1 MIYWLDNYMNT
12 EETIKSIIEGDV
24 DVSPSTIK
32 KCSTDASIF
41 EVTPTAVIYPK
52 NITDLSALV
61 RFVSEKREK
70 GGLLSLTPRA
80 GGTCMSGG
88 PLTESYV
95 VDLTRYFNNIDN
107 VDTSAQAVWVESGV
121 MYVDIEKATHH
132 LDLFFPP
139 YTSSRDICGIG
150 GMIGN
155 NASGEKSVKYGA
167 TSSNITRL
175 KVLLS
180 DGNEY
185 EFGPLTFIE
194 LEEKKA
200 LPTFEG
206 ELYREVTK
214 LIYENWN
221 VIDKNH
227 PRVKKNTAGYPLWD
241 LWSDDQSIFNMAR
254 LFIGSQASLGIV
266 TKAEL
271 NLVHF
276 PKATRM
282 IVAPISGLSDLT
294 PVVKTLLHY
303 NPDVC
308 ETFDHHTYEL
318 AKKYHPIEAEKA
330 NIAEGKHMVVF
341 GIYAGDTQHLA
352 DVQAGQAKEEL
363 ERMGKEVFWV
373 EDPSAVESFLLIRRK
388 SFRMLLEHPH
398 PNKRAMAFLEDTI
411 VPLEH
416 YGEFLGALEAILA
429 EYDMTYTYAGHIGDG
444 SIRLVPLVNMELPG
458 AQEMVMEVERRVNNL
473 VFAFGGSMSVD
484 HNDGIIRTSF
494 LEQMYGK
501 EMVGFF
507 AEIKKIFDPLN
518 IFNPGKKVGGTF
530 EYAIDHMVRKNH

>member
-1 MIYWLDNYMNT
+1 MNT
-12 EETIKSIIEGDV
+12 EKTIKSIIEGDV
-24 DVSPSTIK
+24 DVSAETLK
-32 KCSTDASIF
+32 KCSHDASIF

-52 NITDLSALV
+52 NLSDLSELIH
-61 RFVSEKREK
+61 FVSEKKRK
-70 GGLLSLTPRA
+70 GVSVSLTPRA

-88 PLTESYV
+88 PLTQSYV
-95 VDLTRYFNNIDN
+95 VDLTRYFNSIDEVN
-107 VDTSAQAVWVESGV
+107 TTTRTVWVESGV
-121 MYVDIEKATHH
+121 MHVDIEKATHP
-132 LDLFFPP
+132 LGLFFAP

-155 NASGEKSVKYGA
+155 NASGEKSVKYGP
-167 TSSNITRL
+167 TSSNINRL
-175 KVLLS
+175 NIILS

-185 EFGPLTFIE
+185 FFEPLTVIE

-200 LPTFEG
+200 LQTFEG
-206 ELYREVTK
+206 ELYRKITK
-214 LIYENWN
+214 LIDKNWN

-227 PRVKKNTAGYPLWD
+227 PRVKKNAAGYPLWD
-241 LWSDDQSIFNMAR
+241 LWNDDHTHFNMSR

-271 NLVHF
+271 SLVNF

-282 IVAPISGLSDLT
+282 IVAPITNLSDLNLI
-294 PVVKTLLHY
+294 VKTLLRH

-308 ETFDHHTYEL
+308 ETFDHHTYDL
-318 AKKYHPIEAEKA
+318 AKKYHPIEAERA

-341 GIYAGDTQHLA
+341 GIYSGDSQHEA
-352 DVQAGQAKEEL
+352 DVLAGQAKEEL

-373 EDPSAVESFLLIRRK
+373 ESPDVIESFLVIRRK

-398 PNKRAMAFLEDTI
+398 SDKRAMAFLEDTI

-416 YGEFLGALEAILA
+416 YGEFLSALEAILA

-444 SIRLVPLVNMELPG
+444 SIRLVPLVNMELDG
-458 AQEMVMEVERRVNNL
+458 AQEMVMEVEKRVNNL
-473 VFAFGGSMSVD
+473 VFAFGGSMSAD
-484 HNDGIIRTSF
+484 HNDGIIRTPF

-501 EMVGFF
+501 EMVALF
-507 AEIKKIFDPLN
+507 AKIKKVFDPLN
-518 IFNPGKKVGGTF
+518 IFNPGKKIGSTLK
-530 EYAIDHMVRKNH
+530 YAIDHMVKKNQ

>member
-1 MIYWLDNYMNT
+1 MNA
-12 EETIKSIIEGDV
+12 EEAIKLIMEGEV
-24 DVSPSTIK
+24 DVSSPTLK
-32 KCSTDASIF
+32 KYSTDASIF

-52 NITDLSALV
+52 NIADLSVLV
-61 RFVSEKREK
+61 HFVSEKRRE
-70 GGLLSLTPRA
+70 GVSVSLTPRA

-88 PLTESYV
+88 PLTQSYV
-95 VDLTRYFNNIDN
+95 VDLTRYFNSIDK
-107 VDTSAQAVWVESGV
+107 VDTTTRTVWVESGV

-132 LDLFFPP
+132 LDLFFAP

-155 NASGEKSVKYGA
+155 NASGEKSVKYGP
-167 TSSNITRL
+167 TSSNIKRI

-185 EFGPLTFIE
+185 EFGPLTVTE
-194 LEEKKA
+194 LEKKKA

-206 ELYREVTK
+206 KLYREVTK

-227 PRVKKNTAGYPLWD
+227 PRVKINAAGYPLWD
-241 LWSDDQSIFNMAR
+241 LWNADQSNFNMAR

-271 NLVHF
+271 GLVNF

-282 IVAPISGLSDLT
+282 IVVPILGLSDLT
-294 PVVKTLLHY
+294 PVVKTFLRH

-308 ETFDHHTYEL
+308 ETFDHHTYDL
-318 AKKYHPIEAEKA
+318 AKKYHPIEAERA

-363 ERMGKEVFWV
+363 ERMGKEVFWIESPDV
-373 EDPSAVESFLLIRRK
+373 VESFLLIRRK

-398 PNKRAMAFLEDTI
+398 SNKRAMAFLEDTI

-416 YGEFLGALEAILA
+416 YGEFLRALEAILA
-429 EYDMTYTYAGHIGDG
+429 KYDMTYTYAGHIGDG
-444 SIRLVPLVNMELPG
+444 SIRLVPLVNMEQGG
-458 AQEMVMEVERRVNNL
+458 AQEQVMEVLRLVNNL
-473 VFAFGGSMSVD
+473 VFTFGGSMSAD
-484 HNDGIIRTSF
+484 HNDGIIRTPF

-501 EMVGFF
+501 EMVALF
-507 AEIKKIFDPLN
+507 AKVKEIFDPLN

-530 EYAIDHMVRKNH
+530 GYAIDHMVKKNQ